1 MKTCKVKKERLDLM
15 IDLETTSC
23 KPNAGIL
30 SISVVPFRLDGG
42 KVGEDCKT
50 VINQFIDV
58 ASIFFE
64 GHDIDKD
71 TQEWWSK
78 QKKEV
83 RDDFTNS
90 EKTSIQEAITYVF
103 STIEWWCDKYDVY
116 VWSKGTDFDFPI
128 LEYCFDKYLSEKGPY
143 KYWQKMDVRTY
154 ISEFEDVKSMAFS
167 SGSSAHRSIDD
178 CYHQIQQVQAVYN
191 KLKNY
196 RDASK

>member
-1 MKTCKVKKERLDLM
+1 MKTCKSKKERLDLM

-30 SISVVPFRLDGG
+30 SISIVPFRLDGE
-42 KVGEDCKT
+42 KLSKELKD
-50 VINQFIDV
+50 INHFIDLE
-58 ASIFFE
+58 SIFFE

-71 TQEWWSK
+71 TQSWWSK
-78 QKKEV
+78 QKKEIKNE
-83 RDDFTNS
+83 FITQ
-90 EKTSIQEAITYVF
+90 EKITIQEATTSVY
-103 STIEWWCDKYDVY
+103 SMLEWWCDTYDVY

-128 LEYCFDKYLSEKGPY
+128 LEYCFNKYLSKNGPY

-154 ISEFEDVKSMAFS
+154 ISEFEDIKSMIFS

-191 KLKNY
+191 KLKIY
-196 RDASK
+196 KDAGK

>member
-1 MKTCKVKKERLDLM
+1 M

-42 KVGEDCKT
+42 KIGEDCKD
-50 VINQFIDV
+50 INQFIDLG
-58 ASIFFE
+58 SIFFE

-71 TQEWWSK
+71 TQVWWSK
-78 QKKEV
+78 QSQEV
-83 RDDFTNS
+83 RDDFAKS
-90 EKTSIQEAITYVF
+90 EKIPIQDAITLVF
-103 STIEWWCDKYDVY
+103 SKIEWWCETYDVY

-128 LEYCFDKYLSEKGPY
+128 REYCFDKYLSKKGPY

-154 ISEFEDVKSMAFS
+154 ISEFEDVKSMSFS

-178 CYHQIQQVQAVYN
+178 CYHQIQQVQAVYD
-191 KLKNY
+191 KLKKY
-196 RDASK
+196 KDAGK